1 MIQKDVDN
9 QCVIM
14 GAFLSESQTDLEIT
28 EEEISELYLGLL
40 SHIMIQINI
49 ANQRV
54 IAESQIDLEYI
65 VEYPSCSHK
74 SMAVVLKM
82 LSTN

>member
-1 MIQKDVDN
+1 
-9 QCVIM
+9 M
-14 GAFLSESQTDLEIT
+14 GAYLSESQTDLEII

-40 SHIMIQINI
+40 SLIMIQINI

-65 VEYPSCSHK
+65 VEYLSCSHK
-74 SMAVVLKM
+74 SMAVVLKI